1 MGRLLSR
8 DSLNR
13 AYVSLLVLNCWST
26 SIVHY
31 VFHSKTASR
40 RLWALICDC
49 ILDLVTSVGITSVLL
64 VVYSSEFI
72 IEQDGYASYKWYD
85 EVWIVHVVS
94 EFQIL
99 MVPSWGDFAM
109 RVIFAF
115 SMITNMTNMK
125 NLLTAEKASS
135 SKTLRSAKS
144 MTNHGIS
151 SIVPLTPTTADL
163 KLAYRRNKFHVSW
176 FSQILFFAWGILIL
190 GLHLYAESIPTFSQC
205 KMQVKPW
212 FSSKSSCSFLVI
224 NCYKSK
230 ISGMEDEID
239 ALWSP
244 FDPTT
249 ISSLVIRHCSRLEIP
264 SKLTEFSGLKYLK
277 VYNST
282 ILNWQE
288 DAAISQVHHPSL
300 LMLFLVRVN
309 MTNCE
314 LPAGLYRDQLPITL
328 RDIEICM
335 TNMRTLPDDL
345 DLTWPHFATIYIE

>member
-1 MGRLLSR
+1 
-8 DSLNR
+8 
-13 AYVSLLVLNCWST
+13 
-26 SIVHY
+26 
-31 VFHSKTASR
+31 
-40 RLWALICDC
+40 
-49 ILDLVTSVGITSVLL
+49 
-64 VVYSSEFI
+64 
-72 IEQDGYASYKWYD
+72 
-85 EVWIVHVVS
+85 
-94 EFQIL
+94 
-99 MVPSWGDFAM
+99 
-109 RVIFAF
+109 
-115 SMITNMTNMK
+115 
-125 NLLTAEKASS
+125 
-135 SKTLRSAKS
+135 
-144 MTNHGIS
+144 
-151 SIVPLTPTTADL
+151 
-163 KLAYRRNKFHVSW
+163 
-176 FSQILFFAWGILIL
+176 
-190 GLHLYAESIPTFSQC
+190 
-205 KMQVKPW
+205 MQVKPW
-212 FSSKSSCSFLVI
+212 FSSKPSCSFLVI

-244 FDPTT
+244 FDPST

-314 LPAGLYRDQLPITL
+314 LPADLYRDQLPITL

-345 DLTWPHFATIYIE
+345 DLTWPHFATIYIEASNLTDVPPSLVRLAPFDFSLALNPISSIPALMIEGNAGYLHVGGTLISDLPEVVHDASPYFKIRLDNTNVSFFWEWIDPMVENADSSLAGGIPIILATNSPYCLDLQHIYDGQQPSFSTPMHKGQSKLLADASVENWPTLQKAVVCDEWPATYYPIEFEDEYSRVH